1 MKILVDEDSQA
12 RRLLEILRR
21 DGHDVVTIAELDQ
34 NSSLD
39 PEVFKLAQSLGRVLL
54 THNVMDFHA
63 LALSDSNHHGV
74 IAVYRDSDP
83 HKNMDYQQIGRA
95 LLKLESSGA
104 PLSGQFHVLNH
115 WR

>member
-21 DGHDVVTIAELDQ
+21 DGHDVICIAELDK
-34 NSSLD
+34 NGSLD
-39 PEVFKLAQSLGRVLL
+39 PEVFQWAQSLERVLL
-54 THNVMDFHA
+54 THNIMDFHI
-63 LALSDSNHHGV
+63 LAATDPGHHGV

-83 HKNMDYQQIGRA
+83 RKNMDYQEISRA
-95 LLKLESSGA
+95 LLKLESSGV
-104 PLSGQFHVLNH
+104 PMSGQFHVLNH